1 MIINMIGGLRLPR
14 IFGTQTTKLDNC
26 VDFVRQEVDKA
37 IKSGQKEISVRSL
50 FGGDNY
56 DWCAHGFPIGDIWVE
71 CRKKYVSEGYSD
83 PDEAAKIQSGKYVGM
98 ILKYVMYGH
107 SKSFKMRKE
116 FNYTTYT
123 LV

>member
-37 IKSGQKEISVRSL
+37 IKSGQKEISV
-50 FGGDNY
+50 
-56 DWCAHGFPIGDIWVE
+56 
-71 CRKKYVSEGYSD
+71 
-83 PDEAAKIQSGKYVGM
+83 
-98 ILKYVMYGH
+98 
-107 SKSFKMRKE
+107 
-116 FNYTTYT
+116 YT